1 MGMISRPWLTRSEK
15 AGRAA
20 LWIVAGLVFVFLTAP
35 ILAILPL
42 SFNAGSFLSYP
53 LAGFSMRW
61 YAELFASAEW
71 RAAFHNSLLV
81 AAATTAVATPVGTL
95 AAIGLARLSAVEKP
109 AVLAVLASPMV
120 APTIVFAV
128 AVYFLYAPLG
138 LTNTYLGLVLAH
150 TVLATPFVVIV
161 VHAALQGFEV
171 TLLRAASSL
180 GASPRIVAVRVLV
193 PLIAPGVTAG
203 AVFAFMTS
211 FDEIVVAL
219 FVAGPAHRTLPL
231 QMFDGVREQVSP
243 EIAAAA
249 TLLAVTSIVLLG
261 TLQVLRRRNRR
272 LFSGH

>member
-1 MGMISRPWLTRSEK
+1 MMRPYATPSERV
-15 AGRAA
+15 GRAA
-20 LWIVAGLVFVFLTAP
+20 LWIASGLVLTFLTAP

-53 LAGFSMRW
+53 LSGFSMQW
-61 YAELFASAEW
+61 YGELFASTEW
-71 RAAFHNSLLV
+71 RAAFHNSIVV
-81 AAATTAVATPVGTL
+81 AAATTALATPLGTL
-95 AAIGLARLSAVEKP
+95 AAIGLARLSAAEKP
-109 AVLAVLASPMV
+109 AIIAALASPMV

-128 AVYFLYAPLG
+128 AAYFLYAPLG
-138 LTNTYLGLVLAH
+138 LTNSYLGLVLAH

-161 VHAALQGFEV
+161 VHAALQGFDI

-180 GASPRIVAVRVLV
+180 GAPPRIVVVRILV
-193 PLIAPGVTAG
+193 PLIAPGVAAG

-249 TLLAVTSIVLLG
+249 ALLAVTSIVLLA
-261 TLQVLRRRNRR
+261 TLELLRRRNRR
-272 LFSGH
+272 LYSTA